1 MKTQLFKHLR
11 LEILTRQCDTSICFK
26 MSSMKRRMML
36 LEFETCNFH
45 LPSLL
50 YVSTFQS
57 RGKNLWGRYWEKKM
71 WTKISGLSITDGK
84 AHQAVHV
91 IVENKT
97 ACVLCS
103 KIPWRRKICSQGEG
117 QQLAG
122 QHLAKV
128 KTLGRNSQVLYLH
141 SSQLFSQLTSK
152 LEINSGEPKYACW
165 LLQVQVETSDY
176 KIHPQMQEIWG
187 YIRKYIVEKIQIN
200 ATNVILPLLRDTVW
214 GHIRKHIGRK
224 VKQMQPM

>member
-1 MKTQLFKHLR
+1 MQVHVLHHRWSLKISSMKTQLFKHLR

-26 MSSMKRRMML
+26 MSSIKRRMML

-45 LPSLL
+45 MPSLL
-50 YVSTFQS
+50 YVSIFQS

-71 WTKISGLSITDGK
+71 WTKISGLSITDVK

-103 KIPWRRKICSQGEG
+103 KTYFGCKDDSVPWIPWRRKICSQGEG

-128 KTLGRNSQVLYLH
+128 KTLGRNSQVGRNLVSDGH
-141 SSQLFSQLTSK
+141 FCTSFC
-152 LEINSGEPKYACW
+152 PA
-165 LLQVQVETSDY
+165 
-176 KIHPQMQEIWG
+176 
-187 YIRKYIVEKIQIN
+187 
-200 ATNVILPLLRDTVW
+200 
-214 GHIRKHIGRK
+214 
-224 VKQMQPM
+224 